1 MAIRVTTNYHT
12 IYPPAQLEEK
22 LTQLSTA
29 GAIAKILKQDKL
41 YNDLKN
47 AYNNLKNQ
55 WESSAK
61 RECEQK
67 SKTNW
72 LGGGDIYASYP
83 CLDWDSATEPF
94 VTGLNDWDRQKL
106 IKMLNDSIIKLNNR

>member
-1 MAIRVTTNYHT
+1 MAFKVTTNYHT
-12 IYPPAQLEEK
+12 IYPPTQLTEK
-22 LTQLSTA
+22 LAQLSTE

-47 AYNNLKNQ
+47 AYIDLKNQ

-83 CLDWDSATEPF
+83 CPDWDSAIKPL
-94 VTGLNDWDRQKL
+94 VMGLNDWDRQTL
-106 IKMLNDSIIKLNNR
+106 IKMLNDSIIKINNR